1 MNHCTNFPTFIIMKF
16 NYPKLRF
23 KAFLLLMLAGII
35 AGCGK
40 EPFQPKTG
48 NINLTDTTGSGA
60 DTSGSGGIVLL
71 PDTVPSFFSPAGVA
85 VDGSGNIYV
94 ADYGNN
100 LIRKI
105 TVSGV
110 VSTLAGS
117 GNQGSINAGGVL
129 ASFNQPTGIAVDA
142 GGNVFIGDAGNDR
155 IRKITPDGTVTTFAG
170 SDSTGFADGPAAAAS
185 FFHPEG
191 VALDAAGNIYVADAG
206 NNLIRKVSGGNVSTV
221 AGNKLG
227 ATPDNTF
234 SNPTGLAVDALGD
247 IYTANF
253 LANNILKINSTG
265 SVSVFAGS
273 GDTGSANGAGTA
285 ASFYFPNSVAVDA
298 GGNVYVSDGV
308 NDLIRK
314 ITPNGTVSTFAGS
327 GVAGAADGIGTAA
340 SFNGPAGLAVDAGGN
355 VYVADANNNRIRKIT
370 PVGVVTTVAGS
381 GHAGSRNGQISVAR
395 NLKAKK
401 TIVKQKL
408 PVFMK

>member
-1 MNHCTNFPTFIIMKF
+1 MKF
-16 NYPKLRF
+16 NYPKLLF
-23 KAFLLLMLAGII
+23 KAFVLLMLTGII

-48 NINLTDTTGSGA
+48 NINLTDTTGGGS

-85 VDGSGNIYV
+85 VDGGGNIYV

-105 TVSGV
+105 TASGV

-142 GGNVFIGDAGNDR
+142 GGNVFVGDAGNDI

-170 SDSTGFADGPAAAAS
+170 SDSTGFADGPAATAS

-191 VALDAAGNIYVADAG
+191 ITIDAAGNIYVADAG
-206 NNLIRKVSGGNVSTV
+206 NNLIRKVSGGTVSTV

-234 SNPTGLAVDALGD
+234 SNPTGTAIDASGN

-253 LANNILKINSTG
+253 LANNILKINSAG
-265 SVSVFAGS
+265 LVSIFAGS
-273 GDTGSANGAGTA
+273 GDTGSANGAGIA
-285 ASFYFPNSVAVDA
+285 SSFYFPNSLAVDV

-314 ITPNGTVSTFAGS
+314 ITPDGTVSTLAGS
-327 GVAGAADGIGTAA
+327 GVAGAADGTGIAA

-370 PVGVVTTVAGS
+370 PSGVVTTVAGS

-395 NLKAKK
+395 NVK
-401 TIVKQKL
+401 TTKSVVKQRL
-408 PVFMK
+408 PVFYKSSN

>member
-1 MNHCTNFPTFIIMKF
+1 MKF
-16 NYPKLRF
+16 NYPKLLF
-23 KAFLLLMLAGII
+23 KAFVLLMLTGII

-48 NINLTDTTGSGA
+48 NINLTDTTGGGS

-85 VDGSGNIYV
+85 VDDGGNIYV

-129 ASFNQPTGIAVDA
+129 ASFNQPTGIGVDA
-142 GGNVFIGDAGNDR
+142 GGNVFVGDAGNDI

-170 SDSTGFADGPAAAAS
+170 SDSTGFADGPAATAS
-185 FFHPEG
+185 FFHPG
-191 VALDAAGNIYVADAG
+191 GITIDAAGNIYVADAG
-206 NNLIRKVSGGNVSTV
+206 NNLIRKVSGGTVSTV

-234 SNPTGLAVDALGD
+234 SNPTGTAIDASGN

-253 LANNILKINSTG
+253 LANNILKINSAG
-265 SVSVFAGS
+265 LVSIFAGS
-273 GDTGSANGAGTA
+273 GDTGSANGVGIA
-285 ASFYFPNSVAVDA
+285 ASFYFPNSLAVDR

-314 ITPNGTVSTFAGS
+314 ITPDGTVSTLAGS
-327 GVAGAADGIGTAA
+327 GVAGAADGTGIAA

-370 PVGVVTTVAGS
+370 PAGVVTTVAGS

-395 NLKAKK
+395 NVK
-401 TIVKQKL
+401 TTKSVVKQRL
-408 PVFMK
+408 PVFYKSSN

>member
-1 MNHCTNFPTFIIMKF
+1 MKF
-16 NYPKLRF
+16 NYPKLLF
-23 KAFLLLMLAGII
+23 KSFVLLMLAGII

-48 NINLTDTTGSGA
+48 NINLTDTTGGGS
-60 DTSGSGGIVLL
+60 DTSGSGGIILL

-105 TVSGV
+105 TASGV

-142 GGNVFIGDAGNDR
+142 GGNVFVGDAGNEI
-155 IRKITPDGTVTTFAG
+155 IRKITPDGSTTTFAG
-170 SDSTGFADGPAAAAS
+170 SDSTGTTDGPAATAS

-191 VALDAAGNIYVADAG
+191 ITLDAAGNIYVADAG
-206 NNLIRKVSGGNVSTV
+206 NNLIRKVSGGNVSTI
-221 AGNKLG
+221 AGNKFG

-234 SNPTGLAVDALGD
+234 SNPTGVAIDAGGN

-253 LANNILKINSTG
+253 LANNILKINSAG
-265 SVSVFAGS
+265 AVSVFAGS
-273 GDTGSANGAGTA
+273 GNIGPANGVGTA
-285 ASFYFPNSVAVDA
+285 ASFYFPNSIAVDA
-298 GGNVYVSDGV
+298 AGNLFVSDGV

-314 ITPNGTVSTFAGS
+314 ITPDGTVSTLAGS
-327 GVAGAADGIGTAA
+327 GVAGAADGTGTAA
-340 SFNGPAGLAVDAGGN
+340 SFNGPAGLAVDAAGN

-370 PVGVVTTVAGS
+370 PAGVVTTVAGS
-381 GHAGSRNGQISVAR
+381 GHAGSRNGQISVVR
-395 NLKAKK
+395 NAKTTK
-401 TIVKQKL
+401 SVVKQRL
-408 PVFMK
+408 PVFYKSSK